1 MAFVSLLW
9 SSSLHLYGISASED
23 GIVEDDGHCSPLVS
37 RHAPAAFRTGKPAR
51 AACIASMAER
61 FHAVPQSPML
71 FQRTIR
77 TPDAKD
83 SLSSA
88 GITPHGP
95 SGRWRNIG
103 GIPQRYDNEL
113 PSGLSDTIPV
123 PFEIPGDPA
132 SAQSSRC
139 GGGGCF
145 DFQDSPWL
153 RGGIIARKK
162 MSADARA
169 NVRHAPSKSRPL
181 ALVYRKESC
190 LRRIFGASCRSP
202 VTCGTFR

>member
-1 MAFVSLLW
+1 LFAVSFP
-9 SSSLHLYGISASED
+9 SCSGGIPFRETSPD
-23 GIVEDDGHCSPLVS
+23 GGPVLTAD
-37 RHAPAAFRTGKPAR
+37 RFQ
-51 AACIASMAER
+51 AE
-61 FHAVPQSPML
+61 PQSRML

-77 TPDAKD
+77 TPDTKD
-83 SLSSA
+83 SLSSP

-95 SGRWRNIG
+95 SGRRRNIG

-123 PFEIPGDPA
+123 PFEIPGEPA
-132 SAQSSRC
+132 PALSSRC
-139 GGGGCF
+139 GGRVGR
-145 DFQDSPWL
+145 QDSPWL

-162 MSADARA
+162 VSAGARA
-169 NVRHAPSKSRPL
+169 NVRHAPSRSRPL
-181 ALVYRKESC
+181 AFVYRKESC